1 MTASTPAQPLLS
13 GVAGVVCPDCGAGIP
28 APEHGVCPACGWKT
42 DQRSGLP
49 VLLSTRDR
57 ADDFF
62 RGYVENYDTIA
73 EDDLEESIQPE
84 RYIEIQS
91 LKFVSYMPSVA
102 GRIVCDVGAGKGY
115 LARHLLE
122 AGAARVFAADI
133 AVPYLQRLL
142 GDPRLVP
149 FVANAE
155 NLPFREAF
163 DLLAATDVLEHV
175 LHVPRFLASANRA
188 VRVGGHVCIRVPYR
202 ENLMCYA
209 PALGCKYRFV
219 HLRSFDEELLR
230 HSVTC
235 AGFEVER
242 VEKDGFWLNQ
252 PQTRWTTGR
261 VRPRLLRLARYA
273 LQHGLTDPLDL
284 NWRPNRLVEVFLAP
298 TTITVVARKVAS
310 VG

>member
-1 MTASTPAQPLLS
+1 M
-13 GVAGVVCPDCGAGIP
+13 D
-28 APEHGVCPACGWKT
+28 
-42 DQRSGLP
+42 DRSGLP

-57 ADDFF
+57 ADAFF
-62 RGYVENYDTIA
+62 RDYVENYDTIA
-73 EDDLEESIQPE
+73 EDDLAESIQPE

-91 LKFVSYMPSVA
+91 RKFVSYMPRVA

-122 AGAARVFAADI
+122 AGARRVFAADI

-142 GDPRLVP
+142 GDARLVP

-155 NLPFREAF
+155 NLPFRDAF

-175 LHVPRFLASANRA
+175 LHVPRFLAAAKRA
-188 VRVGGHVCIRVPYR
+188 IRPGGHLCIRVPHR

-230 HSVTC
+230 STVTC

-242 VEKDGFWLNQ
+242 IDRDGFWRNQ
-252 PQTRWTTGR
+252 PQPWWTTGR
-261 VRPRLLRLARYA
+261 VRPRLLRLALAA
-273 LQHGLTDPLDL
+273 LERGLADPLDL
-284 NWRPNRLVEVFLAP
+284 NRRPNRLVEAFLVP
-298 TTITVVARKVAS
+298 TTITVVARKLAA
-310 VG
+310 